1 MDNKG
6 GKIGPLKSRGKLYLV
21 IVGREKEGKDT
32 SRYRSYVVVQ
42 HVSTIMV
49 TWTRDNQ
56 GR

>member
-6 GKIGPLKSRGKLYLV
+6 GKSGPLKSRGKLHLV
-21 IVGREKEGKDT
+21 IVEREKEGKDT
-32 SRYRSYVVVQ
+32 GRYRSYVVVQ